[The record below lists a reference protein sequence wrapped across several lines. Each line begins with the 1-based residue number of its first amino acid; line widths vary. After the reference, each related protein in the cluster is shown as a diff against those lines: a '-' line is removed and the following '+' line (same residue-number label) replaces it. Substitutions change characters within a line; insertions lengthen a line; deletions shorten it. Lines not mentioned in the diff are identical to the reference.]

1 MNPQSAA
8 AAFTPGM
15 HGTTFGGGPLACAVA
30 ITVIDTIRQTQ
41 MLAHVTET
49 GSYFKSKLESLAKSH
64 DCITEVRGMG
74 LMIGIELNSTELA
87 ERVAEQMMQRRI
99 IINRTSD
106 NVLRFLPPYILE
118 RKHVD
123 LAITALEE
131 ILNSSAAHSASL
143 TGEHANG

>member
-1 MNPQSAA
+1 
-8 AAFTPGM
+8 
-15 HGTTFGGGPLACAVA
+15 
-30 ITVIDTIRQTQ
+30 
-41 MLAHVTET
+41 
-49 GSYFKSKLESLAKSH
+49 
-64 DCITEVRGMG
+64 
-74 LMIGIELNSTELA
+74 
-87 ERVAEQMMQRRI
+87 MMQRRI

-131 ILNSSAAHSASL
+131 ILNSSAAQSASL